1 MEGLEVYPVT
11 NVKQLIDH
19 LTGNLTILP
28 QIPQSN
34 IDFASPALPDF
45 ADVRGQTQAKRA
57 LEIAASGGHNV
68 LLIGPPGSG
77 KSMLAKRLPSI
88 LPPMTFEETI
98 ETTKLHSIAG
108 IMPPNTSLIHT
119 RPFRAPHHTV
129 SAAGLSGGGSIPKP
143 GEISLA
149 HNGVLFL
156 G

>member
-1 MEGLEVYPVT
+1 MAIHAKELGYHRLFVPAVNAAEGAVVEGLEVYPVT

-68 LLIGPPGSG
+68 LLIES
-77 KSMLAKRLPSI
+77 SRLRKKYACKT
-88 LPPMTFEETI
+88 LTLYF
-98 ETTKLHSIAG
+98 
-108 IMPPNTSLIHT
+108 TSYDI
-119 RPFRAPHHTV
+119 
-129 SAAGLSGGGSIPKP
+129 
-143 GEISLA
+143 
-149 HNGVLFL
+149 
-156 G
+156 